1 MKPLNNLNFSAGP
14 GALPESVLLQV
25 QQSIIEVPGVGL
37 SILGISHRTDWFE
50 SVVAELENNIR
61 KLLGLAGNYHILF
74 LQGGTTQQFSMIP
87 MTLLRGKTAPAEYL
101 HTGYW
106 SDKAITEARREGS
119 IRELWSGEAGGYRRL
134 PRDEELVF
142 SPDAAYLHYISNETV
157 EGLQFHRML
166 GRDDVPRVCDMSSD
180 FLSQPCEANR
190 YSLIYAHAQKN
201 IGPAGVTVVLIRDE
215 VVRDAPTDLPGFLDY
230 RNHVQSHSNY
240 NTPPVFAIYVVLL
253 ITRWL
258 LNDIG
263 GLARMA
269 EINRNKAELMY
280 RLLDNS
286 NNFYRGRVEAQD
298 RSLMNVTFNLAKPDI
313 EKKFLAEAEAAGFSG
328 LAGHRSTGG
337 VRASLYNG
345 LTLPAVEQL
354 VGFMEDFQRRHRQ

>member
-1 MKPLNNLNFSAGP
+1 
-14 GALPESVLLQV
+14 
-25 QQSIIEVPGVGL
+25 
-37 SILGISHRTDWFE
+37 
-50 SVVAELENNIR
+50 
-61 KLLGLAGNYHILF
+61 
-74 LQGGTTQQFSMIP
+74 
-87 MTLLRGKTAPAEYL
+87 
-101 HTGYW
+101 
-106 SDKAITEARREGS
+106 
-119 IRELWSGEAGGYRRL
+119 
-134 PRDEELVF
+134 
-142 SPDAAYLHYISNETV
+142 
-157 EGLQFHRML
+157 ML

-215 VVRDAPTDLPGFLDY
+215 VVQNAPTDLPGFLDY

-258 LNDIG
+258 LDDIG
-263 GLARMA
+263 GLAPMA
-269 EINRNKAELMY
+269 QINRNKAELMY
-280 RLLDNS
+280 RLLDDS
-286 NNFYRGRVEAQD
+286 NNFYRGRVLPHD
-298 RSLMNVTFNLAKPDI
+298 RSLMNVTFNLSNPNV
-313 EKKFLAEAEAAGFSG
+313 EKQFLAEAQAAGFSG

-354 VGFMEDFQRRHRQ
+354 VGFMEDFWRQHRQ